1 MFVDQAVDQ
10 RLAAPELNLSDRKE
24 VLSMKIFVLS
34 ARSGTAAI
42 RKFMAFCIIRYHE
55 IAIVR
60 ITAPRECHGSL
71 TFLFDQL
78 VFLRFRNVFMHQFT
92 ASEIDRIALCL
103 YLFPELQK
111 LMFFPAVLLLDMI
124 DRPLYL
130 PDLFIKVN
138 MLKQSDVFIDNHMFP
153 DADAYRPVRLK

>member
-1 MFVDQAVDQ
+1 
-10 RLAAPELNLSDRKE
+10 
-24 VLSMKIFVLS
+24 
-34 ARSGTAAI
+34 
-42 RKFMAFCIIRYHE
+42 
-55 IAIVR
+55 
-60 ITAPRECHGSL
+60 
-71 TFLFDQL
+71 
-78 VFLRFRNVFMHQFT
+78 MHQFT